1 MGKRTD
7 YDLRGWGPNGRFL
20 SAFEKEEIQD
30 LVFDE
35 GMDDYGCSSRDNEP
49 EIMSFGSEYYGA
61 YEDVQKALSDYAH
74 RNPEVLL
81 ELKYDCDDDDEHQL
95 IRFKGDEVEE
105 HNRFETFPSFVKLT
119 SNGDSNP
126 LPVIEFNFEAVDDEP
141 AASILVLLD
150 HCPDKDTLAAL
161 EDSISSYIDSIP
173 AYGYEQLI
181 HDVLWVDG
189 IGHWILKPTH
199 TFNI

>member
-7 YDLRGWGPNGRFL
+7 YDLCGWGPNGRFL

-30 LVFDE
+30 IVFDE
-35 GMDDYGCSSRDNEP
+35 GVDDYGCNHGATDP
-49 EIMSFGSEYYGA
+49 EIMSFGSEYFGA
-61 YEDVQKALSDYAH
+61 YDDVRKALSSYAI
-74 RNPEVLL
+74 RNPEMLL
-81 ELKYDCDDDDEHQL
+81 ELEYTCEDDHVHQL

-105 HNRFETFPSFVKLT
+105 HDRFEAYPPFVKLT
-119 SNGDSNP
+119 FNGDDNP
-126 LPVIEFNFEAVDDEP
+126 LPVIEFNYEAVDDEP

-150 HCPDKDTLAAL
+150 HYPDKDELSTL
-161 EDSISSYIDSIP
+161 EDSISSYIDSVP
-173 AYGYEQLI
+173 AYGYEQMI
-181 HDVLWVDG
+181 HDVLSADG